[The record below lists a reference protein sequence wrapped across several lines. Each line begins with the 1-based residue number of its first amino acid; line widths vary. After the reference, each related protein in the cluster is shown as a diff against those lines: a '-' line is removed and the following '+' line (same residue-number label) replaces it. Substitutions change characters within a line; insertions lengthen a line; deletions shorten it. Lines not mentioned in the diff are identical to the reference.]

1 MRLRDT
7 RRGQAMV
14 EMAMLLPVL
23 LLLFLGAWTA
33 ANLIDD
39 NNSAAQATRA
49 GARLAAELGNAG
61 WPNNTA
67 TGCQATKADPCQ
79 IDKDIIDQVLPIVS
93 PQLTNA
99 KVIEIDIYQPNGC
112 IGITPFAAGTC
123 PPNNGAYCTSCVCE
137 RVDAGLRRRHRVD
150 RHIHR
155 RRQLVADPC
164 RDVHL
169 HPELSRPDT
178 SEPRLSSVSGS
189 CSRTR
194 RQPCRS
200 SPRQIPNT
208 PLCGLRRHR
217 EDDHETSTEPAQPA
231 LRKGSGDGDLRA
243 RLGPAVRR
251 RRPLR

>member
-1 MRLRDT
+1 MRVRDT

-61 WPNNTA
+61 WPNNTT
-67 TGCQATKADPCQ
+67 TGCQANKADPCQ

-112 IGITPFAAGTC
+112 IGVTPFAAGTC
-123 PPNNGAYCTSCVCE
+123 PPNNGAYCT
-137 RVDAGLRRRHRVD
+137 A
-150 RHIHR
+150 
-155 RRQLVADPC
+155 
-164 RDVHL
+164 
-169 HPELSRPDT
+169 
-178 SEPRLSSVSGS
+178 
-189 CSRTR
+189 
-194 RQPCRS
+194 
-200 SPRQIPNT
+200 
-208 PLCGLRRHR
+208 
-217 EDDHETSTEPAQPA
+217 
-231 LRKGSGDGDLRA
+231 
-243 RLGPAVRR
+243 GPAPVNSYTPVCLGVTELIDSYSVIGVNPTLISATFPLSARGQSHPAEAELGVRLVFTYTSPTLSFFTQTDTQYTVMR
-251 RRPLR
+251 LAPTS

>member
-1 MRLRDT
+1 MMRLRDT

-61 WPNNTA
+61 WPSNTQG
-67 TGCQATKADPCQ
+67 GCQASKADPCQ

-112 IGITPFAAGTC
+112 IGVTPFSSGTC
-123 PPNNGAYCTSCVCE
+123 PPNNGAYCT
-137 RVDAGLRRRHRVD
+137 A
-150 RHIHR
+150 
-155 RRQLVADPC
+155 
-164 RDVHL
+164 
-169 HPELSRPDT
+169 
-178 SEPRLSSVSGS
+178 
-189 CSRTR
+189 
-194 RQPCRS
+194 
-200 SPRQIPNT
+200 
-208 PLCGLRRHR
+208 
-217 EDDHETSTEPAQPA
+217 
-231 LRKGSGDGDLRA
+231 
-243 RLGPAVRR
+243 GPAPVNSYTPVCLGVSELIDSYSVIGLNPTLISATFPLSARGQSHPAEAELGVRLVFTYTSPTLSFFSQTDTQYTVMR
-251 RRPLR
+251 LAPTS

>member
-39 NNSAAQATRA
+39 NNSSAQATRA

-61 WPNNTA
+61 WPTNTA
-67 TGCQATKADPCQ
+67 SGCQATNADPCQ

-112 IGITPFAAGTC
+112 IGITPYSSGTC
-123 PPNNGAYCTSCVCE
+123 PPNNGAYC
-137 RVDAGLRRRHRVD
+137 
-150 RHIHR
+150 
-155 RRQLVADPC
+155 LVAT
-164 RDVHL
+164 
-169 HPELSRPDT
+169 LS
-178 SEPRLSSVSGS
+178 
-189 CSRTR
+189 
-194 RQPCRS
+194 
-200 SPRQIPNT
+200 
-208 PLCGLRRHR
+208 
-217 EDDHETSTEPAQPA
+217 
-231 LRKGSGDGDLRA
+231 
-243 RLGPAVRR
+243 GPATFPLSARGQTHPAEAELGVRLVFTYTSPTLQFFTQTDTQYTVMR
-251 RRPLR
+251 LAPTA